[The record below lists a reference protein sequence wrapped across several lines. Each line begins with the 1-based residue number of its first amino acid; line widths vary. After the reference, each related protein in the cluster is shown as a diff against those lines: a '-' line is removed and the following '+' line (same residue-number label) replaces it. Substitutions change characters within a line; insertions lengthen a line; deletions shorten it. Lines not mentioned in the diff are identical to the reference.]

1 VRSQRAVVDDAG
13 VKTPFGLLDTSA
25 PESRRP
31 GAALI
36 AGLVA
41 GMSSGAVKMGWEAL
55 LPPRKPDRE
64 IPPVLFLQQRGID
77 PDDFTYEYNGNKV
90 PLGILAVHFGFSL
103 VTVAA
108 YSVAAEYLP
117 KTKLWAGAA
126 YGIGAFVVAHEIVLP
141 RLGLSPKAAD
151 LPVEEHVSELL
162 GHILWMLEAE
172 QVRKAVRLA
181 IAGVPDADTRVNAIA
196 KLADTARAALR
207 R

>member
-1 VRSQRAVVDDAG
+1 M
-13 VKTPFGLLDTSA
+13 KTPFGLLDTSA

-36 AGLVA
+36 AGVIA
-41 GMSSGAVKMGWEAL
+41 GMSSGAIKMGWESL
-55 LPPRKPDRE
+55 LPPRRPDRE
-64 IPPVLFLQQRGID
+64 VPPVTFLQQRGID
-77 PDDFTYEYNGNKV
+77 PDEATYEYNGNQV
-90 PLGILAVHFGFSL
+90 PWGVLAVHFGFSV

-117 KTKLWAGAA
+117 RTKLWAGAA

-141 RLGLSPKAAD
+141 RLGLSPAAKD
-151 LPVEEHVSELL
+151 LPVEEHVSELF
-162 GHILWMLEAE
+162 GHIVWLLEAE
-172 QVRKAVRLA
+172 QIRKAVRLA
-181 IAGVPDADTRVNAIA
+181 IAGVPDADTRANAIA

>member
-1 VRSQRAVVDDAG
+1 MQS

-31 GAALI
+31 GAALA

-41 GMSSGAVKMGWEAL
+41 GFSSGAIKMGWESL
-55 LPPRKPDRE
+55 FPPRKPDRE
-64 IPPVLFLQQRGID
+64 IPPVLFLKQRGID
-77 PDDFTYEYNGNKV
+77 PDDATYTFNGNQV
-90 PLGILAVHFGFSL
+90 PWGILAVHFGFSV

-117 KTKLWAGAA
+117 KTKLLAGAA

-141 RLGLSPKAAD
+141 RLGLSPKASE
-151 LPVEEHVSELL
+151 LPLEEHLSELF
-162 GHILWMLEAE
+162 GHIVWLLEAE

-181 IAGVPDADTRVNAIA
+181 IAGVPDADTRVNAVA